1 MIICLLI
8 PLGAASASDINNT
21 AADDQVLSAT
31 PNVDT
36 ISANVN
42 GENNND
48 TLSVNDE
55 KNILS
60 AGINDDS
67 GSNTILK
74 AGEDYATF
82 TELNQVLALIT
93 SDEFKFTK
101 NYKYNP
107 TTDTLYVDG
116 VTIPEYIKTIDC
128 NGFTMDGNNQA
139 YLFNSINVEGFTL
152 KNLNANNI
160 KTVIRNTVVQNN
172 FTLTNCN
179 ISGFTATIMLD
190 GFLFIWLHL
199 VSLVACS
206 ILSCSI

>member
-82 TELNQVLALIT
+82 TELI
-93 SDEFKFTK
+93 
-101 NYKYNP
+101 KY
-107 TTDTLYVDG
+107 
-116 VTIPEYIKTIDC
+116 
-128 NGFTMDGNNQA
+128 
-139 YLFNSINVEGFTL
+139 
-152 KNLNANNI
+152 
-160 KTVIRNTVVQNN
+160 
-172 FTLTNCN
+172 
-179 ISGFTATIMLD
+179 
-190 GFLFIWLHL
+190 LH
-199 VSLVACS
+199 
-206 ILSCSI
+206 